1 MAVAVTPFGGKRGRG
16 RPAELKSRLSTRYV
30 CDSASSRLG
39 MSSKQLDAASLQHG
53 RKAGAELQTGTWWDT
68 GGRLK
73 PEDRAE
79 SEERGQTAGNPL
91 TRKGRVQEPAATSQR
106 SQEAEAAGRVTPAR
120 AGRVAERSALRRHCS
135 ERRNEEHTLA
145 DKGSLATLC
154 RAVVTPQ
161 RGLRSDRVPLH
172 WKRQW
177 RQKGVLLFQNVGQSQ
192 E

>member
-1 MAVAVTPFGGKRGRG
+1 
-16 RPAELKSRLSTRYV
+16 
-30 CDSASSRLG
+30 

-79 SEERGQTAGNPL
+79 SEERGQTAGDPL

-135 ERRNEEHTLA
+135 ESRNEEHTLA
-145 DKGSLATLC
+145 DKGSIVGDLVSSGCHSAARAEVRPRPVALETSVETKRSVTLSKC
-154 RAVVTPQ
+154 WAKPRMMQV
-161 RGLRSDRVPLH
+161 
-172 WKRQW
+172 
-177 RQKGVLLFQNVGQSQ
+177 NIC
-192 E
+192 